1 MSEIHGAVGSYV
13 VNALDPD
20 ELDEFEA
27 HLAVCPTCSREVHE
41 FGETVAELSLLT
53 SVTPP
58 EELRGSILAAVSQV
72 RPLPPEP
79 LAEQAPAEATAPSAA
94 PVSERPIDEL
104 ALRRQQR
111 RTRLLSVLVA
121 AVMAAALALGG
132 VVYGLVQSRQAQV
145 AQQTAATELLTAPD
159 VRTYSTTMKDGGQI
173 SFVVSKSLNRAMFV
187 GKDLPAVG
195 NDKRY
200 QLWTLEGE
208 RAIAD
213 NLVAGGGDRQQFF
226 REGLNGITGLAVS
239 VEDARG
245 AQQPNPATIQA
256 VTEL

>member
-1 MSEIHGAVGSYV
+1 VSE
-13 VNALDPD
+13 
-20 ELDEFEA
+20 
-27 HLAVCPTCSREVHE
+27 
-41 FGETVAELSLLT
+41 
-53 SVTPP
+53 
-58 EELRGSILAAVSQV
+58 AAPVD
-72 RPLPPEP
+72 
-79 LAEQAPAEATAPSAA
+79 AKAPSAA
-94 PVSERPIDEL
+94 PVSQRPIDEL

-132 VVYGLVQSRQAQV
+132 VVYGLVHSRQAQV

-200 QLWTLEGE
+200 QLWTLEGQ
-208 RAIAD
+208 RPIAD

-226 REGLNGITGLAVS
+226 REGLSGITGLAVS
-239 VEDARG
+239 VEDAGG